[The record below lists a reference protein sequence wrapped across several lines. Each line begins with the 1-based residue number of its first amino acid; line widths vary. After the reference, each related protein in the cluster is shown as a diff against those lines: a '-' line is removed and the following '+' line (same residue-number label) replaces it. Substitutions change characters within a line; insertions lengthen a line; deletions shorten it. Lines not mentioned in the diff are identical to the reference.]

1 MADWRVDRVE
11 LGHPRRGDGVAL
23 GGGMSDM
30 DGTADEADEEL
41 CGRPCDPDHHN
52 LCCVDYW
59 QRMVAEGYWNERRH
73 EWTAKGMKEITK

>member
-1 MADWRVDRVE
+1 
-11 LGHPRRGDGVAL
+11 
-23 GGGMSDM
+23 M